1 MTGRW
6 VKSLPDVSGAP
17 IEDLSGLAVMEL
29 GHAMYVPSPYRRV
42 NSVRYAAAYV
52 RAWRKSLPAESQG
65 DRQSDWAEDAPTDVL
80 LRRAVRYSLYAADGG
95 ELEGS
100 WLRDAEA
107 ALRIVG
113 KRLARESES

>member
-6 VKSLPDVSGAP
+6 VESLPDVSGAP
-17 IEDLSGLAVMEL
+17 SEDLSGLAVMEL
-29 GHAMYVPSPYRRV
+29 GHAMYVPSPYRRL

-52 RAWRKSLPAESQG
+52 RAWRLSLPAHQQWE
-65 DRQSDWAEDAPTDVL
+65 RTPDWNGEPDDSL
-80 LRRAVRYSLYAADGG
+80 LRSAVRYMRYAAAKGS
-95 ELEGS
+95 LEGA